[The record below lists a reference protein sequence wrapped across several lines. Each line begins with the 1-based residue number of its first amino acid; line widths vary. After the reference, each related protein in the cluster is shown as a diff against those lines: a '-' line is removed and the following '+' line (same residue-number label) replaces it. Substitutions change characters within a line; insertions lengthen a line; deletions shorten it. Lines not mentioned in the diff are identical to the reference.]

1 MTVPLAERGTATRL
15 LLIRHTEP
23 DAAALGRCCGRLDVQ
38 LGDAGRQHARALA
51 AALSEPALAAVYAS
65 PLARA
70 LETARPVA
78 AEHGLEPVACDALRE
93 LDFGDVDGLRFEEIA
108 AGWPDVFRAW
118 TETPETVCFPGGES
132 LSALRARVLPAV
144 AAHRARHEGEAIA
157 VVAHAGVL
165 RLVLAEALGL
175 ADGALFRLDQAYGGV
190 SVVDWI
196 SGTPVVR
203 LVNAVPSF

>member
-1 MTVPLAERGTATRL
+1 MTVPLAERGAATRL
-15 LLIRHTEP
+15 LLIRHAEP
-23 DAAALGRCCGRLDVQ
+23 DAAALGRCCGRLDVP
-38 LGDAGRQHARALA
+38 LGDAGRRHARALA
-51 AALSEPALAAVYAS
+51 EALREPALAAVYAS

-78 AEHGLEPVACDALRE
+78 AAHGLAPVACDALRE
-93 LDFGDVDGLRFEEIA
+93 LDFGDVDGLRFEEIE

-132 LSALRARVLPAV
+132 LGDLRARVLPAV
-144 AAHRARHEGEAIA
+144 AALRARHEGEAIA

-165 RLVLAEALGL
+165 RVVLAEALGL

-196 SGTPVVR
+196 SGAPVVR
-203 LVNAVPSF
+203 LVNAVRL